1 MDRSKFIRI
10 KICCISTVQESSLAV
25 KHGASAIGLVS
36 EMPSGPGVI
45 DDDLISE
52 IVRVAPP
59 PVATFLL
66 TSKTNGEEIIDQQ
79 RKTGASTLQLVD
91 HVQRKELKLIRKNLP
106 AVKIVQ
112 VIHVTGE
119 ESIEDA
125 RRVEPY
131 VDALLLDSGNP
142 NLDVKVLGGT
152 GKQHNWD
159 ISLRI
164 RRLMKVPLFL
174 AGGLNPQN
182 AAEAIAKVGPYGLDI
197 CSGIRTNGM
206 LDENKLRLFFGA
218 INKFNLYKR

>member
-45 DDDLISE
+45 DEDLISE
-52 IVRVAPP
+52 IVRAVPP

-91 HVQRKELKLIRKNLP
+91 HVQHKELKLIRKNLP